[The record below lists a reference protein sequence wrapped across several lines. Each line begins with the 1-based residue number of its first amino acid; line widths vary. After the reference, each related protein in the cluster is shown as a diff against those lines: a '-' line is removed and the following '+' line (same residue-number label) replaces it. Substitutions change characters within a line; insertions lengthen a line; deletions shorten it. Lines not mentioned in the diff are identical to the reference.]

1 MSPHKVSLQIINYT
15 HVQCIQHQ
23 QHAAYALLFYKSL
36 LLLCWV
42 LYFSTIF
49 FSVTLY
55 LYINFF
61 LSNER
66 KCKHTLTRHAGNWYQ
81 YICKYELPSEICLHE
96 IWILFRINVNSFLRW
111 GLLVNDLSSVSHAKA
126 YVVVRT
132 CIHVLSK
139 KEFYKF

>member
-1 MSPHKVSLQIINYT
+1 MLGLVFQYNFFFGNIIF
-15 HVQCIQHQ
+15 V
-23 QHAAYALLFYKSL
+23 YKL
-36 LLLCWV
+36 
-42 LYFSTIF
+42 
-49 FSVTLY
+49 
-55 LYINFF
+55 F

-139 KEFYKF
+139 NEFYKF